1 MTDVN
6 TTPETA
12 ETQEAPSIG
21 LPDIANALRIID
33 AAAER
38 GAFRGPELS
47 QVGAVRD
54 RIATFLEAV
63 LPKQE
68 EAATEGAATDG
79 AATESAAEEAP
90 KDKKAAKKK

>member
-54 RIATFLEAV
+54 RIAAFLEAV

-68 EAATEGAATDG
+68 EAATDG

-90 KDKKAAKKK
+90 KGKKAAKKK

>member
-1 MTDVN
+1 MTEVN
-6 TTPETA
+6 TVTPEAA

-33 AAAER
+33 YAAER
-38 GAFRGPELS
+38 GAFRGGDMS

-54 RIATFLEAV
+54 RLAAFLDAV

-68 EAATEGAATDG
+68 EGEAEAATEEATKG
-79 AATESAAEEAP
+79 
-90 KDKKAAKKK
+90 KKAAKKK